1 MSGPTPL
8 LTVGLPVF
16 NGEPYIGSAI
26 ECILSQSFHDFE
38 FIISDNASTDGTQQI
53 CRHYAQRDRRIR
65 YHRQSS
71 NMGGARNSDWIL
83 GQVRTEFY
91 ATASHDDYF
100 SLNYLGACLAKL
112 QGTRSAISCCPEQ
125 VVAIDPRG
133 NTRSRQRNFDSEGK
147 DLPARMHE
155 LVNRL
160 GWYAYYGVTRTE
172 SSRFLLNA
180 MGRYRCVYG
189 GDVILMALALL
200 RGDIVAAPGTSF
212 FYREP
217 DLAKVSRQMEGI
229 LPGSAVPQQPYSGLA
244 RDLLQVVQ
252 DSDLALDVKTKVCLT
267 MLSTMANHPDWVGV
281 LSREK
286 KGIADLAAELWSSAP
301 PAGVE
306 KTAGQTLPEDSSKRR
321 VAVQRMARRSLRILF
336 QNRSSAKSHPGG
348 DTVVMN
354 VLRRELEQLGH
365 RVDVALGP
373 ANLAGYDLV
382 QAFNF
387 ATPEVTDDYA
397 RRAVAAKVP
406 LVIAAIYEDWPRFL
420 NKSHA
425 MTDVFRHYQ
434 EGRDAAKFQE
444 HLTRVKQ
451 LPGAKRSENSYA
463 ARSADCLVAF
473 SRSEKERLLADYPDC
488 RRLEVISLGADH
500 LKMID
505 AGPSLFQQT
514 YGVEDFVLCVGRLET
529 RKNQLMLLKALEH
542 DPITI
547 VFLTGGFSCQP
558 GYVDLCR
565 RFHRE
570 GKTLFLERLSDE
582 MLASAYSA
590 ARVLCMPSWYELPG
604 LVALEAL
611 RFGCPVIA
619 SRWGTLPDYVPQ
631 GVTYCEP
638 DDPEGIRTAIL
649 SSYAERAKSRP
660 QELVK
665 DFKWRDAAAGLV
677 AIYEEVLDQRRNR
690 DGVQESADAVESA
703 QRQAA
708 PSDRT
713 QYGCSIIIPAWN
725 KVELTKQCLTA
736 LAAATVGIAY
746 EVIIVDNGST
756 DGTQDFV
763 QTLSG
768 DVQVIC
774 NRENLGFAKACN
786 QGARAA
792 RGRFLVF
799 LNNDTIPLENW
810 LAPLVA
816 EVTSHPEVGI
826 VGSKLLYE
834 DGTIQHAGVVF
845 AREGL
850 MPYHLYRRFH
860 RNHPAVNRRRRFP
873 SVTAACMLIRREI
886 FETEGG
892 FDEEFQNGFED
903 VDLCLKA
910 GDKGWQIVY
919 QPLSVLYHL
928 ESQTPGRK
936 AWEQENAL
944 RLLMRWGQRWWLADE
959 DRYYYEDGFIPVY
972 TEDRNKRQLE
982 IRRFQHEAE
991 KASWRLVAETERA
1004 ALCRDLPLLK
1014 SLLARWDEWPSVVDV
1029 LSWGAWLCIKSG
1041 HEPLSRRFYQR
1052 LLQHHDDPAARKALA
1067 RMALEEGNLPEAD
1080 SLLATLLKQ
1089 LPQDGE
1095 GWVLRG
1101 ILDMQQAQYAEA
1113 EQAFLTALA
1122 QRGDRRKSMMGLGMA
1137 QMGQDKSDQAWNE
1150 FCTVLNDYPDD
1161 AEAIQWLLRAGA
1173 ARASWAELSEHLQS
1187 FVSRNPAELSVRYAL
1202 AGVLIRSGQTA
1213 AAQQEYRTLCTL
1225 APSYEGLEELA
1236 QALSTHETQVET
1248 VPQS

>member
-1 MSGPTPL
+1 MSGHTPL

-16 NGEPYIGSAI
+16 NGEPYLGHAI
-26 ECILSQSFHDFE
+26 ECILSQSFRDFE

-53 CRHYAQRDRRIR
+53 CRHYAQRDQRIR
-65 YHRQSS
+65 YHRQPA

-83 GQVRTEFY
+83 GNVRTEFY

-100 SLNYLGACLAKL
+100 SLNYLEACLAKL

-133 NTRSRQRNFDSEGK
+133 NVRSSQRNFNSEGK
-147 DLPARMHE
+147 DLSARMHD

-172 SSRFLLNA
+172 SSRVLLNA

-252 DSDLALDVKTKVCLT
+252 ASDLALDVKTKICLT
-267 MLSTMANHPDWVGV
+267 MLSTMANHPDWAVV

-286 KGIADLAAELWSSAP
+286 KGIADLAAELWSRATH
-301 PAGVE
+301 AGGGDA
-306 KTAGQTLPEDSSKRR
+306 AGQALPGELSSDRR
-321 VAVQRMARRSLRILF
+321 MAVQPKAHRSLRILF
-336 QNRSSAKSHPGG
+336 QNRSTARSHPGG

-354 VLRRELEQLGH
+354 ILRRELEQLGH

-387 ATPEVTDDYA
+387 ATPEVTDEYA
-397 RRAVAAKVP
+397 RRAVAAKIP
-406 LVIAAIYEDWPRFL
+406 LVIAAIYEDWPLFL
-420 NKSHA
+420 NKSLA
-425 MTDVFRHYQ
+425 MTEVFRQYQ
-434 EGRDAAKFQE
+434 EGRDASKFQE
-444 HLTRVKQ
+444 NLERVKQ

-473 SRSEKERLLADYPDC
+473 SRSEKERLFADYPDC
-488 RRLEVISLGADH
+488 RRLEVIRLGADH

-505 AGPSLFQQT
+505 PGPALFQQA

-558 GYVDLCR
+558 GYVELCR

-570 GKTLFLERLSDE
+570 GKTLFLDRLPDE

-649 SSYAERAKSRP
+649 SSYAERAKLRP
-660 QELVK
+660 QELVQ
-665 DFKWRDAAAGLV
+665 DFKWREAAAGL
-677 AIYEEVLDQRRNR
+677 ASIYEELLDQRRTEAPGDPTEYAKTNATP
-690 DGVQESADAVESA
+690 SASA
-703 QRQAA
+703 KY
-708 PSDRT
+708 D
-713 QYGCSIIIPAWN
+713 CSIIIPVWN
-725 KVELTKQCLTA
+725 KREFTEQCLAELSRVTS
-736 LAAATVGIAY
+736 GISY
-746 EVIIVDNGST
+746 EVIVVDNHST
-756 DGTQDFV
+756 DDTAQFLDQLG
-763 QTLSG
+763 G
-768 DVQVIC
+768 DIQIIR
-774 NRENLGFAKACN
+774 NSENLGFAKACN

-810 LAPLVA
+810 LAALVE
-816 EVTSHPEVGI
+816 EVTSHPDVGI

-834 DGTIQHAGVVF
+834 DDTIQHAGVVF
-845 AREGL
+845 SREEGL
-850 MPYHLYRRFH
+850 LPYHLYRRFH
-860 RNHPAVNRRRRFP
+860 RDHPVVNRRRTFQC
-873 SVTAACMLIRREI
+873 VTAACMLIRREI

-892 FDEEFQNGFED
+892 FDEGFRNGFED
-903 VDLCLKA
+903 VDLCLKVIE
-910 GDKGWQIVY
+910 KNWQIVY

-936 AWEQENAL
+936 AHEQENAL
-944 RLLMRWGQRWWLADE
+944 RFLMRWGHRWWSADE
-959 DRYYYEDGFIPVY
+959 DLYYFEDGFMSIR
-972 TEDRNKRQLE
+972 TGDRDKRLLDLRPLPHDGE
-982 IRRFQHEAE
+982 R
-991 KASWRLVAETERA
+991 ASWRLVAETERA
-1004 ALCRDLPLLK
+1004 ALCRDISRVK
-1014 SLLARWDEWPSVVDV
+1014 SLLTKWDEWPTASDV
-1029 LSWGAWLCIKSG
+1029 LHWGAWLCRKIG
-1041 HEPLSRRFYQR
+1041 HAPLSRQFYQR
-1052 LLQHHDDPAARKALA
+1052 LLQHHDDPAARRALA
-1067 RMALEEGNLPEAD
+1067 RMALEEGKLPEAD
-1080 SLLATLLKQ
+1080 SLLTVLLQ
-1089 LPQDGE
+1089 RSPQDGE
-1095 GWVLRG
+1095 AWVLRG
-1101 ILDMQQAQYAEA
+1101 ILDMRQAQYAEA

-1122 QRGDRRKSMMGLGMA
+1122 QSGDRRKSMMGLGMA
-1137 QMGQDKSDQAWNE
+1137 RMGLDNAGQAWNDFCALLNE
-1150 FCTVLNDYPDD
+1150 FPDD
-1161 AEAIQWLLRAGA
+1161 VEAIHWLLRAGS
-1173 ARASWAELSEHLQS
+1173 ARGSWTELSERLQG
-1187 FVSRNPAELSVRYAL
+1187 FVSRNPADLSVRYAL
-1202 AGVLIRSGQTA
+1202 AGALIRSGQPD
-1213 AAQQEYRTLCTL
+1213 AAQQEYRTLCAL

-1236 QALSTHETQVET
+1236 QALSNHETLAET